1 MKLSVIIPTFNRAAL
16 VGFSVETICKVAHRP
31 LEIVVV
37 DDGSTDDTPAR
48 EPGIRHFCEMNG
60 VECKWM
66 RQRNLGAA
74 TARNTGFAASNGQL
88 VMWVDADDTV
98 DFDGVY
104 KLIQELIKDPALDI
118 AYGLVR
124 VVSPKGVTE
133 GVMGKEPHWD
143 ERDFFDYL
151 WHTMG
156 AVYRRSCITIPGPWN
171 PVLTMPDDWD
181 FSCRLRIAGVRYQF
195 FDLIVANYQKYETGT
210 LTTTAFNQGKCF
222 NVIEAVLSIHE
233 ALVAAGKFSPYLQQR
248 CYNRA
253 LVHAVELSSHGSA
266 LAKQAYSI
274 CRDIGSPSLA
284 LGLLADILCVVPIRP
299 LHRLVFRTLRS
310 K

>member
-1 MKLSVIIPTFNRAAL
+1 MKLSVIIPTYNRAAL
-16 VGFSVETICKVAHRP
+16 VGFSVETICKVTHRP
-31 LEIVVV
+31 LEIVIV

-48 EPGIRHFCEMNG
+48 EPGIHQFCEMNG

-66 RQRNLGAA
+66 RQRNSGAA

-104 KLIQELIKDPALDI
+104 KLIQELIKAPALDV

-133 GVMGKEPHWD
+133 GVMGKEPLWD

-156 AVYRRSCITIPGPWN
+156 AVYRRSCIITPGPWN

-195 FDLIVANYQKYETGT
+195 FDLIAGNYQKYETGT
-210 LTTTAFNQGKCF
+210 LTTTGFNERKCF

-233 ALVAAGKFSPYLQQR
+233 ALVAAGKLSPYLQQR
-248 CYNRA
+248 CYNRV

-266 LAKQAYSI
+266 LAKQAYST
-274 CRDIGSPSLA
+274 CRDIGSPSRALA
-284 LGLLADILCVVPIRP
+284 LLADVLCVVPIRP
-299 LHRLVFRTLRS
+299 LHRLVFRILRS